1 MKTVNNQLQKIMMLG
16 MLIGLVFWSVSA
28 RADMAQIKAYKETY
42 PDAKLK
48 CIECHVDK
56 MPKKDDGAHENND
69 YGKSVIKAAKAA
81 GLDKPTADTYK
92 TVGPIPNSN

>member
-1 MKTVNNQLQKIMMLG
+1 MKRITFFILTGFILWA
-16 MLIGLVFWSVSA
+16 LPA
-28 RADMAQIKAYKETY
+28 HADFTQIKAYKETY

-48 CIECHVDK
+48 CIDCHVDK
-56 MPKKDDGAHENND
+56 MPKKDDGAHEPND

-92 TVGPIPNSN
+92 AVGPIPNAN